1 LEANAVINVDGKYRL
16 ETSDLMSI
24 QQSEGQSIP
33 MIDDHHDQIGSDTD
47 PQENRLQAAPDW
59 RYLIREFYQMYL
71 RSSAGGSQRIRS
83 HQRVVR
89 ERISKTIEANPL
101 VKIGEPL
108 KKPVCAH
115 LKRALDQGR
124 LQNTVTVIRAIESVA
139 DDLTWMYG
147 YDRPPKHLTQKFAYA
162 EIAGPSG
169 PVVSNEVILGLVLFA
184 PKCVYPAHSHDGIT
198 ESYFC
203 LSGSLSEN
211 DDGVYAPGSLIFNP
225 PGRNHR
231 ITVGDHEPCLLAYAW
246 AGPKEKLENQKLVF
260 NRSRSRPR
268 DA

>member
-1 LEANAVINVDGKYRL
+1 MDVIDPGAEIIATENQMRLRDG
-16 ETSDLMSI
+16 
-24 QQSEGQSIP
+24 
-33 MIDDHHDQIGSDTD
+33 
-47 PQENRLQAAPDW
+47 PDW
-59 RYLIREFYQMYL
+59 LYLLRELYDIYL

-101 VKIGEPL
+101 LEIGLPTT
-108 KKPVCAH
+108 KPVCAH

-124 LQNTVTVIRAIESVA
+124 LQRTAPVIRTIESITGE
-139 DDLTWMYG
+139 LSWMYG
-147 YDRPPKHLTQKFAYA
+147 YERLPKHLTDKFAYA
-162 EIAGPSG
+162 EIVGPHG
-169 PVVSNEVILGLVLFA
+169 PVVSPDIILGLVLFA

-203 LSGSLSEN
+203 LSGSVSEN

-231 ITVGDHEPCLLAYAW
+231 ITVADREPCLLAYAW
-246 AGPKEKLENQKLVF
+246 VGSNEKLAGQKMVF
-260 NRSRSRPR
+260 ARNRARVR
-268 DA
+268 A

>member
-1 LEANAVINVDGKYRL
+1 
-16 ETSDLMSI
+16 
-24 QQSEGQSIP
+24 
-33 MIDDHHDQIGSDTD
+33 MIDDRNEIFESETGT
-47 PQENRLQAAPDW
+47 QEVRLSASPDW
-59 RYLIREFYQMYL
+59 LYLLRECYEMYL

-89 ERISKTIEANPL
+89 EQISKIIASNP
-101 VKIGEPL
+101 VVQIGQPVT
-108 KKPVCAH
+108 KPVCAH

-124 LQNTVTVIRAIESVA
+124 LQRTATAIRAIESVT
-139 DDLTWMYG
+139 DDLAWMYG
-147 YDRPPKHLTQKFAYA
+147 YDRLPKHLTEKFAYA
-162 EIAGPSG
+162 EIVGPNG
-169 PVVSNEVILGLVLFA
+169 PVLSNQLILGLVLFA

-203 LSGSLSEN
+203 LSGSISEN

-231 ITVGDHEPCLLAYAW
+231 ITVGDREPCLLAYAW
-246 AGPKEKLENQKLVF
+246 AGSKEKLEAQKLVF
-260 NRSRSRPR
+260 TRGRTRVR